1 MGQILQLDGIFK
13 SWFWDIFVFMRLPK
27 NQPYINL
34 FRRDIWYWWIFDNDG
49 PKRPFIRF
57 HIYSWSAFLP
67 FVRHLHHW
75 QERKLQERDA
85 KAQITQISWVRL
97 SGKEKRTTAI
107 SCVRKGWLIQGKEG
121 LLKVWR
127 HDGRTSGRELSRTVK
142 NMQSLDPCNCKL
154 HQTSE

>member
-1 MGQILQLDGIFK
+1 MIL
-13 SWFWDIFVFMRLPK
+13 RLPK

-34 FRRDIWYWWIFDNDG
+34 FRRDIWYWWLFDNDG
-49 PKRPFIRF
+49 PERPFTRF
-57 HIYSWSAFLP
+57 HIDSWSVFLP

-75 QERKLQERDA
+75 KERQLQERDA
-85 KAQITQISWVRL
+85 RAQHTQIKL
-97 SGKEKRTTAI
+97 SETLRQREKRTTAI
-107 SCVRKGWLIQGKEG
+107 FCVRKEWLIQGKEG

-127 HDGRTSGRELSRTVK
+127 HDGRTSRRELSRTVK